1 MKTQATLAIVL
12 SSMITGACSNMSL
25 PTSPSVTVS
34 AMASTSDSGVAQR
47 PSLEWSATAEGC
59 APRRP
64 APVVD
69 GEPAYV
75 RTLNPDELH
84 YAPGAVIAQ
93 WLREADSVYAIFHE
107 TPAGTH
113 ALCFWDTSGI

>member
-1 MKTQATLAIVL
+1 MKTPATLAIAL
-12 SSMITGACSNMSL
+12 ASLITGACSNMSL

-34 AMASTSDSGVAQR
+34 AMSATSDSGAPQQ
-47 PSLEWSATAEGC
+47 PSLDWNTTAEGC
-59 APRRP
+59 APMRP
-64 APVVD
+64 APVVQ
-69 GEPAYV
+69 GQPAYV

-84 YAPGAVIAQ
+84 YKPGAVIAQ

-107 TPAGTH
+107 QPEGL